1 VIYLIGDDCEDIR
14 EGDSMSV
21 RGKPGTTRP
30 GAGDSEVLVE
40 RLREHGF
47 SAEAAPY
54 MPLTGQAPIE
64 IGPQDAERVLRLLDA
79 EAAR

>member
-1 VIYLIGDDCEDIR
+1 
-14 EGDSMSV
+14 MSV
-21 RGKPGTTRP
+21 QGKPGTARP
-30 GAGDSEVLVE
+30 GAGDSELLAE
-40 RLREHGF
+40 RLRAHGF

-79 EAAR
+79 ETAR